1 MSLNMGLRYSI
12 NQDDAQWVRNVAL
25 ANGTTRYVFGC
36 IDQKTMSI
44 NTRFNYTMTPT
55 LSLQVYAEPGRAWRL
70 EVSPTATTEQK
81 AKLTA
86 WIGQ

>member
-1 MSLNMGLRYSI
+1 MSLN
-12 NQDDAQWVRNVAL
+12 
-25 ANGTTRYVFGC
+25 VFGR